1 MKIAAVVVTHN
12 RKKLLKECLQ
22 ALLVQTHPLDEIIV
36 IDGASSD
43 GTDKMIKNEFPQVSY
58 IHLERDEGASACFHE
73 GMKNAYVKGYE
84 WIWIMDDDA
93 EPRKNTLEELV
104 KNTNL
109 ENAVVLTPVVVDESN
124 EIQEYHRGYLS
135 FGNPFPLF
143 QKPLP
148 KEKYFS
154 KFPVEIHFTSFVGP
168 LINRKAINDVGFP
181 RKDFYI
187 HHDDV
192 EYCIRLAKIGKIY
205 LIPQAVMIHKQKR
218 SRNLEK
224 RFLSRK
230 IHVVPYKDLWKYY
243 YGIRNIIYLRRKYCT
258 NKLTLYPKELFLLFC
273 RIIAIVLFEDHKI
286 KRLRFY
292 ISALTDGLRGTFDNE
307 KPKKILYE

>member
-58 IHLERDEGASACFHE
+58 IRLERDEGASACFHE

-109 ENAVVLTPVVVDESN
+109 ENAVVLTPVVVNEFN
-124 EIQEYHRGYLS
+124 EIQKYHRGYLS
-135 FGNPFPLF
+135 FGMFSLS

-154 KFPVEIHFTSFVGP
+154 KFPVEITFTSFVGP
-168 LINRKAINDVGFP
+168 LINRKAINDIGFP

-205 LIPQAVMIHKQKR
+205 LIPQAVMLHKQR
-218 SRNLEK
+218 EEK

-230 IHVVPYKDLWKYY
+230 IHVPYKDLWKYY

-258 NKLTLYPKELFLLFC
+258 NKLTFISKELFLLFC